1 MKIIFI
7 HGMNQ
12 QNYDEKS
19 LKHLWLNTFQAGLNN
34 AQLNIN
40 IHSLEIRIPF
50 YGDLLSKHHLY
61 NSLDLNTLLPKSL
74 SNLHLPFHLRHNST
88 IVPEQ
93 HPCVSRLPC
102 FNPEHVASLTQRLAL
117 ITALTRDHAF
127 KELALFLNHYPKLH
141 ETFIHKFLIET
152 YLYLSNPDFMHE
164 VHHRIMSYLHPE
176 LDHIIVAH
184 SLGSVITYNLLHQF
198 SNFRIQ
204 RFITLG
210 SPLAFKVIQEK
221 LNLPISRPPQLQG
234 DWFNFYSPD
243 DFLTAFPL
251 SEAPFNFEPPIINQ
265 AITTFLQNPH
275 SITGYLQHPAVIKS
289 IIDGLNLKKIA
300 IYR

>member
-1 MKIIFI
+1 MKILFI

-19 LKHLWLNTFQAGLNN
+19 LKQYWLNAFQAGLRNS
-34 AQLNIN
+34 QLNIDF
-40 IHSLEIRIPF
+40 HSLDFNLPF

-61 NSLDLNTLLPKSL
+61 NSLDLNTFLPKSIAH
-74 SNLHLPFHLRHNST
+74 LHLPFHLGHNDT
-88 IVPEQ
+88 MVQE
-93 HPCVSRLPC
+93 HKPCIRSLPT
-102 FNPEHVASLTQRLAL
+102 FNPEHSESLTQRLS
-117 ITALTRDHAF
+117 IFSALTRDHAF

-164 VHHRIMSYLHPE
+164 VHHRIMSHLRPE
-176 LDHIIVAH
+176 IDHIIVAH
-184 SLGSVITYNLLHQF
+184 SLGSVISYNLLHLCIGF
-198 SNFRIQ
+198 KIH

-221 LNLPISRPPQLQG
+221 LSLPISRPSQLQG

-251 SEAPFNFEPPIINQ
+251 SEPPFNFDPPIINQ
-265 AITTFLQNPH
+265 AITTFFQNPH
-275 SITGYLQHPAVIKS
+275 SINGYLQHPAVIKS
-289 IIDGLNLKKIA
+289 IIEGLMPEK
-300 IYR
+300 

>member
-12 QNYDEKS
+12 QNYDQPS
-19 LKHLWLNTFQAGLNN
+19 LKQHWLSAFQTGLRNSRQNIDLN
-34 AQLNIN
+34 A
-40 IHSLEIRIPF
+40 LEVRFPF

-61 NSLDLNTLLPKSL
+61 NSLDLETFLPKSI
-74 SNLHLPFHLRHNST
+74 SHLHLPFHLKHNTT

-93 HPCVSRLPC
+93 HPCASRLPSI
-102 FNPEHVASLTQRLAL
+102 NPECSESFTQRLAL
-117 ITALTRDHAF
+117 ISALTRDHAF

-184 SLGSVITYNLLHQF
+184 SLGSVITYNLLHQYPH
-198 SNFRIQ
+198 FRIQ

-210 SPLAFKVIQEK
+210 SPLAFRVIQEK
-221 LNLPISRPPQLQG
+221 LVTPISRPLQLQG

-251 SEAPFNFEPPIINQ
+251 SEAPFNFQPPIINQ
-265 AITTFLQNPH
+265 AITTSFYNPH
-275 SITGYLQHPAVIKS
+275 SIIGYLQHPAVINS
-289 IIDGLNLKKIA
+289 IIEGLSAEK
-300 IYR
+300 

>member
-12 QNYDEKS
+12 QNYNEAI
-19 LKHLWLNTFQAGLNN
+19 LKQYWLNIFQTGLKN
-34 AQLNIN
+34 AQQSFDLQATDIKM
-40 IHSLEIRIPF
+40 PF

-61 NSLDLNTLLPKSL
+61 NALDVSTLLPQSL
-74 SNLHLPFHLRHNST
+74 AHLHFPFHLGHNTTLVQEQKPAIT
-88 IVPEQ
+88 I
-93 HPCVSRLPC
+93 LPT
-102 FNPEHVASLTQRLAL
+102 FNPHHSDSFTQRLS
-117 ITALTRDHAF
+117 IISALTKDHAF
-127 KELALFLNHYPKLH
+127 KELSLFLNHYPKLH
-141 ETFIHKFLIET
+141 SSLIHKFLVET

-164 VHHRIMSYLHPE
+164 VHQRIMYHIHPE
-176 LDHIIVAH
+176 KDHIIVAH
-184 SLGSVITYNLLHQF
+184 SLGTVIAYNLLHQF
-198 SNFRIQ
+198 TTFKIQ

-221 LNLPISRPPQLQG
+221 LALPIARPPQLSG

-265 AITTFLQNPH
+265 AISTLIHNPH
-275 SITGYLQHPAVIKS
+275 SIAGYLQHPAVIQT
-289 IIDGLNLKKIA
+289 ILDGLKEEK
-300 IYR
+300 

>member
-12 QNYDEKS
+12 QNYDQPS
-19 LKHLWLNTFQAGLNN
+19 LKQHWLSAFQTGLSHSQQNIDLN
-34 AQLNIN
+34 A
-40 IHSLEIRIPF
+40 LEIRFPF

-61 NSLDLNTLLPKSL
+61 NSLDIDTFLPKSI
-74 SNLHLPFHLRHNST
+74 SHIHLPFHLRHNNT
-88 IVPEQ
+88 IVPEH
-93 HPCVSRLPC
+93 HPCASRLPSV
-102 FNPEHVASLTQRLAL
+102 NPECSESFTQRLAL

-164 VHHRIMSYLHPE
+164 VHQRIMSYLRPE

-184 SLGSVITYNLLHQF
+184 SLGSVITYNLLHQYPQ
-198 SNFRIQ
+198 FRIQ

-221 LNLPISRPPQLQG
+221 LITPISRPPQLKG
-234 DWFNFYSPD
+234 EWFNFYSPD

-265 AITTFLQNPH
+265 AITTSLYNPH
-275 SITGYLQHPAVIKS
+275 SITGYLQNPAVVNS
-289 IIDGLNLKKIA
+289 IIDGLTPEK
-300 IYR
+300 